1 MVGDRHAGVKRCLH
15 PQERREFIS
24 VGDFGR
30 PRERCLDC
38 RAVRERKL
46 VNGQRSTHAFTR
58 VCWGPWVSAGAQ
70 VKQALLSQGSSELA
84 PGGFDAED
92 WAQILAKKP

>member
-1 MVGDRHAGVKRCLH
+1 MGDRHAGVKRCLH

-38 RAVRERKL
+38 RAMRERLIKA
-46 VNGQRSTHAFTR
+46 VPGSIAAGRYTARWS
-58 VCWGPWVSAGAQ
+58 PWVSAGEQ
-70 VKQALLSQGSSELA
+70 VKQALL
-84 PGGFDAED
+84 
-92 WAQILAKKP
+92 AQEPVVMHGTLSLEEWTSRISRK